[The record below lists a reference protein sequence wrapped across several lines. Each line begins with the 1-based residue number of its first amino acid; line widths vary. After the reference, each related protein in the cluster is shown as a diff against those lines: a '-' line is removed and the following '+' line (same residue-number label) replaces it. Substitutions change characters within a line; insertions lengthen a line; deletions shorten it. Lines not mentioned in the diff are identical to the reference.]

1 MTSFLV
7 EAYTPATIEIAD
19 VEARARLVA
28 NQLARAGTGVEYV
41 RAIHVPEDE
50 LCLHLVDAATV
61 EAADDLVRQA
71 GIAPVRIVETRP

>member
-19 VEARARLVA
+19 VEARARRVA
-28 NQLARAGTGVEYV
+28 DQLARAGTEVQYV
-41 RAIHVPEDE
+41 RVIHVPEDE

-71 GIAPVRIVETRP
+71 GIAPVRIVEARP

>member
-7 EAYTPATIEIAD
+7 EAYTPATTEIAD
-19 VEARARLVA
+19 VEARARRA
-28 NQLARAGTGVEYV
+28 ADQLAKAGTEVQYV

-71 GIAPVRIVETRP
+71 GIAPVRIVEARP

>member
-7 EAYTPATIEIAD
+7 EAYTPATITIAD
-19 VEARARLVA
+19 VEMRARRVA
-28 NQLARAGTGVEYV
+28 DQLARVGTEVEYV

>member
-7 EAYTPATIEIAD
+7 EAYTPATTEIAD
-19 VEARARLVA
+19 VEARARRAA
-28 NQLARAGTGVEYV
+28 NQLARAGTEVEYV

>member
-28 NQLARAGTGVEYV
+28 NQLARTGTEVQYV